1 MTRVPSKA
9 AYSRAEAWHPI
20 RKALIS
26 FLGFLSLLWPFLSAA
41 CKTQKAQ
48 KALHRNTALKI
59 CVETCLRIYIHC
71 RVRGCEWAQRKLNR
85 IVVCISCSFK
95 HKLHYYSYIQQRIFS
110 IKRKRR
116 QKLWFI
122 FPLHR
127 NCNISLWLFPPL
139 SEEISAIKIAI
150 SALKCCIKPFK
161 ALLILFILHI
171 AGRMSPRICI
181 LFAYI
186 YRRRL
191 SYRPSVW
198 WWSHSAR
205 SALHLYYFL
214 YFLINC

>member
-1 MTRVPSKA
+1 MVIIGMFPRFTKKYATRSFQSGLFPSWSVA
-9 AYSRAEAWHPI
+9 PNPESFDF
-20 RKALIS
+20 

-41 CKTQKAQ
+41 CKTQKAR

-71 RVRGCEWAQRKLNR
+71 IVRGCEWAQRKLNR

-116 QKLWFI
+116 QKSWFI

-139 SEEISAIKIAI
+139 SEEISEIKIAI
-150 SALKCCIKPFK
+150 SET
-161 ALLILFILHI
+161 
-171 AGRMSPRICI
+171 S
-181 LFAYI
+181 
-186 YRRRL
+186 
-191 SYRPSVW
+191 
-198 WWSHSAR
+198 
-205 SALHLYYFL
+205 
-214 YFLINC
+214 

>member
-1 MTRVPSKA
+1 MLENL
-9 AYSRAEAWHPI
+9 YSLQSTLMWVGTAKAEAH
-20 RKALIS
+20 
-26 FLGFLSLLWPFLSAA
+26 
-41 CKTQKAQ
+41 
-48 KALHRNTALKI
+48 
-59 CVETCLRIYIHC
+59 
-71 RVRGCEWAQRKLNR
+71 
-85 IVVCISCSFK
+85 VVCINCSFK

-116 QKLWFI
+116 QKSWFI

-150 SALKCCIKPFK
+150 SASKCCIRHFE
-161 ALLILFILHI
+161 ALFILFILHI
-171 AGRMSPRICI
+171 AGRMSPRIWI

-186 YRRRL
+186 YRRWL

-198 WWSHSAR
+198 WWSRSAR

-214 YFLINC
+214 